1 MLALVASTLLLS
13 SLLMAL
19 HLPLRARADD
29 LGRAARTAPE
39 LRLRPQLAVVA
50 SRGSLAM
57 LVAAFAPIAG
67 ALCGLADADLAS
79 AALGVIA
86 LASLTLA
93 PMLLALSSLA
103 TPAGLR
109 TRWAKVGLF
118 ALLVLA
124 FGLGL
129 CTFTFLLQL

>member
-1 MLALVASTLLLS
+1 MLALVACTLLLS

-29 LGRAARTAPE
+29 LRRAARTAPE

-50 SRGSLAM
+50 SRASLALLAAA
-57 LVAAFAPIAG
+57 LVPIAV
-67 ALCGLADADLAS
+67 ALCGLADAELAS
-79 AALGVIA
+79 AALGAIA
-86 LASLTLA
+86 LASLPLA
-93 PMLLALSSLA
+93 PMLLAISSLA

-109 TRWAKVGLF
+109 TRWSKVGLF
-118 ALLVLA
+118 VLLVLA

-129 CTFTFLLQL
+129 CTFTFWPQL